1 MQRHMIL
8 TGALG
13 AMMLALAACSGA
25 VDTGQGDA
33 STPAASSDETGGI
46 PRPAACDDD
55 NPYLAVALPNLTNPY
70 YVAMKKGFEDAG
82 EAQGFEVEVQIADD
96 DDANQLAQVQSTAS
110 TALSRPCRSRGAKV
124 RPTPRTE
131 TG

>member
-1 MQRHMIL
+1 
-8 TGALG
+8 
-13 AMMLALAACSGA
+13 
-25 VDTGQGDA
+25 
-33 STPAASSDETGGI
+33 
-46 PRPAACDDD
+46 
-55 NPYLAVALPNLTNPY
+55 
-70 YVAMKKGFEDAG
+70 MKKGFEDAG